1 MPHAETEVERTC
13 LTDAL
18 CCVNDTANDRDVE
31 TIAQMLSHYHR
42 DIPTQVYDEINEEDE
57 SEVYF
62 NGRLVS
68 NPDRI
73 SRLEETLR
81 RARQDYLEMIET
93 WKKKVKGLELD
104 KTGPDDLVV
113 DSSVLDDMFAEL
125 QSSADYIEAI
135 LDGDYDRAAII
146 EKATAPEDDN
156 G

>member
-1 MPHAETEVERTC
+1 MPHTETEVERTC

-42 DIPTQVYDEINEEDE
+42 DIPTQVYDESNEELQ

-73 SRLEETLR
+73 SHLEETLR

-93 WKKKVKGLELD
+93 WKKNADALGVDASALD
-104 KTGPDDLVV
+104 G
-113 DSSVLDDMFAEL
+113 MFVEL

-135 LDGDYDRAAII
+135 LNGDYDRAAII
-146 EKATAPEDDN
+146 EKATAPEEDN